1 MERSTAGLISFGI
14 ILLILILFGVD
25 FYDNVWTFPEFSPIS
40 LMVVALVGTGV
51 FVTIKLGFPQI
62 RYFRHGV
69 RVTRGIY
76 DDPEDEG
83 DLNHFR
89 ALTTALSATVG
100 IGNIAG
106 VATALYYGGPGALF
120 WMWITAFFGTTL
132 KFAEC
137 TLSMKYREMDSLG
150 YTAGGPMYTIENGL
164 GRKWRWMAVAF
175 ASFAIICSFA
185 TGNAIQ
191 SFTVSDQIYSEVAD
205 AVTENYFDSN
215 NNGIYDYEAYEDLN
229 KNGIYDESEPFEDV
243 NKNDILDQE
252 IFEDENENGIYDS
265 YKNHFLTEKH
275 VIFAGFDLS
284 VLQVINGL
292 ILAGIVGMVI
302 IGGIRRIGHVTGFLA
317 PFMAIIYVI
326 ATGLILIYNFDKLS
340 ESVGMIFTMA
350 FNPPAAVAGTGGGI
364 LLTMLWGIKRGLYSN
379 EAGQGSAAIAH
390 STAKTKY
397 PIREGAVAMLGPFI
411 DTIIICSLTGLVIIS
426 TGAWKHTE
434 FFVKITASTAE
445 EVKAALDMGVFQGM
459 ELLNSSLL
467 TSFAFKNG
475 LGWLFA
481 HGDKIVTLSVLLF
494 AISTAISWS
503 FYGDRSTEYLFGEKS
518 IKVYRWVFVLFVFIG
533 AIASLEAVWAFGD
546 AALGIMSF
554 PNLISIV
561 LLSTGLRKMTK
572 KYFSEK
578 HLTQQEK
585 LLAKQ

>member
-14 ILLILILFGVD
+14 ILFILILFGVD
-25 FYDNVWTFPEFSPIS
+25 FFDHVWTFPEFSPIS

-243 NKNDILDQE
+243 NKNNILDQE